1 MVRGCQRQ
9 AIVLRGTGI
18 FDEVYFIL
26 KPEKADLSERM
37 MITEANRIIEE
48 NRLRD
53 VGQNSA
59 VAFFRRRLC
68 FFLLGALSGGG
79 AIALLWLAGG

>member
-9 AIVLRGTGI
+9 VIVLRGTGI

-53 VGQNSA
+53 AGQNST

-79 AIALLWLAGG
+79 AVALLCLAGG